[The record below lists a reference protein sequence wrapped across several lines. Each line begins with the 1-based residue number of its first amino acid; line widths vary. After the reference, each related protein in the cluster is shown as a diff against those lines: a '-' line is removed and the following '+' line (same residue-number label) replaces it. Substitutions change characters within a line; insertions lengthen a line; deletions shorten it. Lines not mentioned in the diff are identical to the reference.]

1 MNMLDKVE
9 YWLDLCDEDM
19 TTAKWLLKGK
29 RLLHMAFFCHQITEK
44 ALKAVVANVTEEI
57 PPKIHDLIKLAVK
70 SNIYSD
76 LSVEQLSFLEELD
89 PFNIEARYTDYKT
102 NIAETLTYE
111 NCELILKETE
121 DFLCWIK
128 KKLEK

>member
-1 MNMLDKVE
+1 MLDKVE

-44 ALKAVVANVTEEI
+44 ALKAIVANEAAEI
-57 PPKIHDLIKLAVK
+57 PPKTHDLIKLAVK
-70 SNIYSD
+70 SDVYGK
-76 LSVEQLSFLEELD
+76 LSEEQLSFLEEID
-89 PFNIEARYTDYKT
+89 PFNIEARYPDYKAK
-102 NIAETLTYE
+102 IEGTLTDDK
-111 NCELILKETE
+111 CERILKETE

-128 KKLEK
+128 KELGQ

>member
-1 MNMLDKVE
+1 MLNKAD

-19 TTAKWLLKGK
+19 ITAKLLLKGK

-44 ALKAVVANVTEEI
+44 ALKAVVSDVTDEI
-57 PPKIHDLIKLAVK
+57 PPKIHDLLKLA
-70 SNIYSD
+70 NISGTYGD
-76 LSVEQLSFLEELD
+76 LSEKQLSFIEEIN
-89 PFNIEARYTDYKT
+89 PFNIEARYPDYKT
-102 NIAETLTYE
+102 KIETTLTNE
-111 NCELILKETE
+111 KCVRLLKETE